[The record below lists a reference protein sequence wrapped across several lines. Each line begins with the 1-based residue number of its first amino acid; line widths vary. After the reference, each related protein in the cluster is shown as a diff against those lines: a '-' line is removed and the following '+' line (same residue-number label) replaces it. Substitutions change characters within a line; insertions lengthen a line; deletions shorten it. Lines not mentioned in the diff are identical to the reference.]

1 MPKEFISAWTGI
13 PKAKHYGASA
23 PELTLQLSLDC
34 DPQQAEALAQFVKRV
49 TWGAMRDCAVD
60 DSECYV
66 IRASIFALGRALAE
80 AGYAPR

>member
-49 TWGAMRDCAVD
+49 TWGAMRAIVRWMTR
-60 DSECYV
+60 SV
-66 IRASIFALGRALAE
+66 TSSVHQSLRLAGR
-80 AGYAPR
+80 